1 MDAGGN
7 LYVADNDNNRVL
19 EYNTPFA
26 GCGSFPCVGGGANRV
41 FGQGGS
47 FTSNTVNKGGLSAD
61 SLNFPTGVA
70 LDAGSNLYVAD
81 NGNNRVLEYNTPLTS
96 GTTADT
102 VFGQGGSFTSN
113 NIGVSADSLHS
124 PTGVALDAASN
135 LYVADNVNNRV
146 LEYNTPLTT
155 DTTADAVFGQGG
167 NFASG
172 TANNGGLSADSLSS
186 PGAIA
191 VDASGNLFIADNG
204 NNRVLEYNS
213 PLTTDTTADRVFGQG
228 GSFTSGTAN
237 HGGLSG
243 DSLSQPT
250 GVAVDRAGNL
260 YVADEN
266 NSRVL
271 EYDRP
276 LATPT

>member
-213 PLTTDTTADRVFGQG
+213 PLTTDTTADTRI
-228 GSFTSGTAN
+228 
-237 HGGLSG
+237 
-243 DSLSQPT
+243 
-250 GVAVDRAGNL
+250 RAGWQL
-260 YVADEN
+260 HFGHRQPRWFE
-266 NSRVL
+266 RRQPIPT
-271 EYDRP
+271 RP
-276 LATPT
+276 GLRWIQPATSTSPMRTTAECSNTTGH